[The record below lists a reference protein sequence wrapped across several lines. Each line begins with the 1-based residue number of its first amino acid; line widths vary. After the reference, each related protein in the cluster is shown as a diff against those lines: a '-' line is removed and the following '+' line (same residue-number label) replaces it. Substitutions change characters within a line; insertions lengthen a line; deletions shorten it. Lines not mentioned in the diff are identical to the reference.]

1 MRFSLAVTQ
10 VDRIRYEQLR
20 GTVTVEQF
28 GNNVDAVKN
37 DMERVAAS
45 EGNSW
50 KKKIHNQQSYPAFC
64 IWSFSVQ
71 ICRYGIPS
79 VWRSLPLFLMVF
91 LKKPIAFVKKL
102 SKMIKR

>member
-37 DMERVAAS
+37 DMERVAAP
-45 EGNSW
+45 EGNS
-50 KKKIHNQQSYPAFC
+50 
-64 IWSFSVQ
+64 
-71 ICRYGIPS
+71 
-79 VWRSLPLFLMVF
+79 
-91 LKKPIAFVKKL
+91 
-102 SKMIKR
+102 